1 MVKIDGLKTYTPSR
15 LKKAN
20 KPRSSASF
28 SVGGS
33 NANLEASLVSTLQ
46 SPAEIAS
53 LSQLMQI
60 QEVGDREGSSKQ
72 TVAQG
77 EMILESLEKLQNEIL
92 AGAIS
97 KKSLEHIVT
106 ITDTLPSNISN
117 PNLKQVIAEIKQR
130 AMVEIAKI
138 EMSQERLYS
147 LSQT

>member
-1 MVKIDGLKTYTPSR
+1 MVKIEAIKTYTPSR

-20 KPRSSASF
+20 KSSSQSAF
-28 SVGGS
+28 TVGGEGDEAQTS
-33 NANLEASLVSTLQ
+33 AANAPQ
-46 SPAEIAS
+46 SVAEMAS

-60 QEVGDREGSSKQ
+60 QEIGERDASAKR

-77 EMILESLEKLQNEIL
+77 EMILASLEKLQNEIL

-97 KKSLEHIVT
+97 KKSLENIVSVT
-106 ITDTLPSNISN
+106 NTLPAQISN

-138 EMSQERLYS
+138 EMSH
-147 LSQT
+147 T